1 MRYALRTALSTT
13 HYPRIPPRYARQ
25 DTRLSM
31 VRYAPRTASSVA
43 HYPRIPPRHARQDTR
58 LSIVRYALRTA
69 SSVAHY
75 PRIPPRYARQ
85 DTRLSM
91 VRYALRTALALAP
104 NWVRRRLACTKSLHQ
119 QRSILILEVPAA
131 VVRSAHHT
139 MLNRVPRG
147 A

>member
-1 MRYALRTALSTT
+1 MRYALRTALSAT
-13 HYPRIPPRYARQ
+13 HYPRIPLRYAHQ

-31 VRYAPRTASSVA
+31 VRYALRTALSA
-43 HYPRIPPRHARQDTR
+43 THYPRIP
-58 LSIVRYALRTA
+58 L
-69 SSVAHY
+69 
-75 PRIPPRYARQ
+75 RYARQ
-85 DTRLSM
+85 DTRLSI

-104 NWVRRRLACTKSLHQ
+104 NWVRRRHACSKALRQ